1 MIYPPWSNCKNP
13 PNLVAFSPP
22 HHDNDH
28 TVGSIVSQKGAI
40 LGFSLPGADDA
51 LSLIILIITTVT
63 IVKYSHSNPAAPAHH
78 LDRHPLHQPQVH

>member
-1 MIYPPWSNCKNP
+1 MIYPPCSNCKNP

-51 LSLIILIITTVT
+51 LSLIIVIIII
-63 IVKYSHSNPAAPAHH
+63 IVVINNNNNNNKNKN
-78 LDRHPLHQPQVH
+78 LKIN